1 MKRWMEWDA
10 HLTESLRINENSIWL
25 KRAAALFAHSG
36 DSWFWLLGLLLMA
49 VLFPSLRQ
57 AAVLYAGAILI
68 LAILVL
74 GIKFLVRRQRPQG
87 EWGAIYRR
95 TDPHSFPSG
104 HAARAALLAVLG
116 LGLGPPLWGISLAIW
131 APLVSLS
138 RVGLGLHYLSDVLA
152 GAVLGA
158 CVGLLCL
165 RMFA

>member
-10 HLTESLRINENSIWL
+10 QLTESLRINENSIWL
-25 KRAAALFAHSG
+25 KRAAAFFAHSG
-36 DSWFWLLGLLLMA
+36 DSWFWLLGLLMVA
-49 VLFPSLRQ
+49 VLFPTMRQ
-57 AAVLYAGAILI
+57 ATVLYAGAILI
-68 LAILVL
+68 LAILVF
-74 GIKFLVRRQRPQG
+74 GIKFLVKRQRPQG

-116 LGLGPPLWGISLAIW
+116 LGFGPPLWGISLAIW

-138 RVGLGLHYLSDVLA
+138 RVGLGLHYVSDVLA